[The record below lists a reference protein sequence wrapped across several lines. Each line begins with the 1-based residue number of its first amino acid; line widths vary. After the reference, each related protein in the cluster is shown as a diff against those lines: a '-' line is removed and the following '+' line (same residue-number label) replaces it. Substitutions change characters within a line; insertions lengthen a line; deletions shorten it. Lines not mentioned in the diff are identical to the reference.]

1 LRVENKIEGVR
12 FMKKNILL
20 VVAFLSLVIWSQVSG
35 IDKISVKDANQMVLE
50 KKAIVVDVRE
60 QDETKDGFVKGAILV
75 PISVMKNN
83 KDEWKKIENSLPKD
97 KTIVLYCKGGVRAGM
112 VGEELSKKGFKVL
125 NMGGFSSWQEAGLPV
140 EKK

>member
-1 LRVENKIEGVR
+1 
-12 FMKKNILL
+12 MKKNVLIVLG
-20 VVAFLSLVIWSQVSG
+20 FLGFLIWSQVSG

-50 KKAIVVDVRE
+50 KKAVVVDVRE
-60 QDETKDGFVKGAILV
+60 QDETKDGFVKGAVLA

-83 KDEWKKIENSLPKD
+83 KDEWTKIEKSLPKD
-97 KTIVLYCKGGVRAGM
+97 KTIVLYCKGGGRAGR

-140 EKK
+140 DKK